1 MVSYPRAEIATVII
15 GYFEFEC
22 LMLPDGTFGIAV
34 PQICNVFS
42 FLNKNAQRDI
52 QSLLNEHS
60 PFLKWSSKLNS
71 KAVNVLLLPR
81 KSINQKSLRFLTS
94 SGVKTPELI
103 LIASELASI

>member
-1 MVSYPRAEIATVII
+1 
-15 GYFEFEC
+15 

-60 PFLKWSSKLNS
+60 PFLKWSSK
-71 KAVNVLLLPR
+71 VNY
-81 KSINQKSLRFLTS
+81 S
-94 SGVKTPELI
+94 
-103 LIASELASI
+103 